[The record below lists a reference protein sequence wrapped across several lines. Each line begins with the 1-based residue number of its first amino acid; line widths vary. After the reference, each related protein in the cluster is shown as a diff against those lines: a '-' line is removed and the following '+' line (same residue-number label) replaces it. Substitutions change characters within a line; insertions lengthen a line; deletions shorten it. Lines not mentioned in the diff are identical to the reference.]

1 MLTEDSPN
9 WSGRENLHS
18 VKSYG
23 HPLGVTC
30 ADWGLC
36 ERCCLYLH
44 VWIGQALRPL
54 ARKLLQQ
61 AALGGVE
68 PTKEFVC
75 LP

>member
-36 ERCCLYLH
+36 EDAAFLCMSGL
-44 VWIGQALRPL
+44 GQALRPL
-54 ARKLLQQ
+54 ARKLLQR